1 MLGASFLSDLKG
13 VDFVMVA
20 LFTVL
25 AMDGYRANPD
35 RVAALFMAISAT
47 VALVFAPP
55 SFLVMALGSYVVL
68 LLVRFPVAKRR
79 GTLPHRTVYA
89 ETTESSDTTTT
100 ADAPASTQ
108 R

>member
-1 MLGASFLSDLKG
+1 MGKHSDLRLMDSSVILGYVLGASFLSDLKG

-47 VALVFAPP
+47 VALV
-55 SFLVMALGSYVVL
+55 L
-68 LLVRFPVAKRR
+68 RR
-79 GTLPHRTVYA
+79 PL
-89 ETTESSDTTTT
+89 SW
-100 ADAPASTQ
+100 
-108 R
+108 